1 MIQANLGDQE
11 TILLIAGIVTI
22 WIPVTS
28 IYFEDTPLGAIYST
42 RPPIRV
48 LSSWET
54 KVTLAIAK
62 GVSHVSAVLTQ
73 GLILSAASHVQ
84 SYATVIV
91 ACDERPIFRA

>member
-1 MIQANLGDQE
+1 MIQANLGDQL
-11 TILLIAGIVTI
+11 TILFIAGIVTI

-28 IYFEDTPLGAIYST
+28 IYFKGTPLGAINST
-42 RPPIRV
+42 RPPIRI

-73 GLILSAASHVQ
+73 GLILGAAGHGQ
-84 SYATVIV
+84 PYATVIV
-91 ACDERPIFRA
+91 A